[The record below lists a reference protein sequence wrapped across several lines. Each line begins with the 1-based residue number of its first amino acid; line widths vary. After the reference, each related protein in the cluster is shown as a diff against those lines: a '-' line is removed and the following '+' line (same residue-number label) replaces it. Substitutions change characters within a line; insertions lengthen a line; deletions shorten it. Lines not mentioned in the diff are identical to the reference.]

1 MVRVY
6 FAHPY
11 PDRSRANRV
20 LADAAASVDGV
31 SVRSL
36 YELYPDFAIDV
47 AAEQATLVE
56 SGAIVWQHPLHWYA
70 APPLLHLWFEK
81 VLTAG
86 WAFGHDG
93 NALAGKRCL
102 WAVTTGG
109 DDDAYT
115 DVGIHQ
121 HRFDSFIPLFRQTAQ
136 LCKMRFE
143 EPFIVHGAR
152 RLSDSDL
159 AREADRYRARL
170 RTLVAE
176 VRDA

>member
-20 LADAAASVDGV
+20 LVEAATSVEGV

-36 YELYPDFAIDV
+36 YEQYPDFAIDV
-47 AAEQATLVE
+47 ATEQSLLVE
-56 SGAIVWQHPLHWYA
+56 ARAIVWQHPMHWYA
-70 APPLLHLWFEK
+70 APALLHLWFEK
-81 VLTAG
+81 VLVAG
-86 WAFGHDG
+86 WAFGQGG
-93 NALAGKRCL
+93 NALAGKPCL

-109 DDDAYT
+109 DDDAYSET
-115 DVGIHQ
+115 GIHQ
-121 HRFDSFIPLFRQTAQ
+121 HPFEAFVPAIRQTAR

-143 EPFIVHGAR
+143 DPFVVPGAH
-152 RLSDSDL
+152 RLSDADL

-170 RTLVAE
+170 AALVAE